1 MKKGILFAAVCWMTA
16 ILLAGCGGQ
25 QDKEAST
32 YPEPLA
38 QEQYERLLA
47 GDCDLLEAF
56 EEKGWWVPDFQ
67 QEMEYEYVY
76 MDLDQDAQEEL
87 VVRMAD
93 NPGGYNGVF
102 HFADG
107 RLICWNSDGTE
118 MSGRDYPL
126 QDGTMVRQY
135 DWNGTQSYTLF
146 HYQSDGEIKELENL
160 FVRRENIP
168 EDSTQPCPY
177 YEVNGKEVE
186 QSEFEAQLQEK
197 ILDRL
202 LQGDAWT
209 AL

>member
-1 MKKGILFAAVCWMTA
+1 MKKGILFAAVCWMMA
-16 ILLAGCGGQ
+16 VLLIGCGSQ
-25 QDKEAST
+25 QEKAAVADSES
-32 YPEPLA
+32 LA

-47 GDCDLLEAF
+47 GDRALLEAF
-56 EEKGWWVPDFQ
+56 EAEGWWVPDFQ
-67 QEMEYEYVY
+67 QEMEYEYTY
-76 MDLDQDAQEEL
+76 MDLDGDAKDEL
-87 VVRMAD
+87 LVQMAD

-107 RLICWNSDGTE
+107 KLICWNSDGAE

-146 HYQSDGEIKELENL
+146 CYQSDGGMEELEPL

-177 YEVNGKEVE
+177 YEVNGKAVG
-186 QSEFEAQLQEK
+186 QSEFERQLQEK
-197 ILDRL
+197 IRDRL
-202 LQGDAWT
+202 LTGEMWI

>member
-87 VVRMAD
+87 VVQMAD
-93 NPGGYNGVF
+93 NPGGYNLS
-102 HFADG
+102 
-107 RLICWNSDGTE
+107 LI
-118 MSGRDYPL
+118 
-126 QDGTMVRQY
+126 
-135 DWNGTQSYTLF
+135 
-146 HYQSDGEIKELENL
+146 HI
-160 FVRRENIP
+160 
-168 EDSTQPCPY
+168 
-177 YEVNGKEVE
+177 
-186 QSEFEAQLQEK
+186 
-197 ILDRL
+197 
-202 LQGDAWT
+202 
-209 AL
+209 